1 MESRRKEKARVRSK
15 GKEKALPQDQP
26 LPKGKRLVSR
36 PENIP
41 LPASPEASS
50 SKLPARRDEWEYV
63 PIAQNEISRVPPVW
77 SRDGR

>member
-1 MESRRKEKARVRSK
+1 MEVNRKDKSRKKDK
-15 GKEKALPQDQP
+15 GKGKALPPPVHD
-26 LPKGKRLVSR
+26 LPVSR
-36 PENIP
+36 PSKRPQDVP

-50 SKLPARRDEWEYV
+50 SKLPQRDEWEYI